1 MLDVYTRGYVPQ
13 LRSGCNLLLWQ
24 MVEDC
29 RFSVLS
35 RVSIFFDVGAIFFLG
50 GAIEAYVYGI
60 STLSGSFG
68 NLGN

>member
-35 RVSIFFDVGAIFFLG
+35 RVSIFFVGTIFFLG
-50 GAIEAYVYGI
+50 GAIEACVYGF
-60 STLSGSFG
+60 STLSGAFG